1 MSVRCPRCG
10 TKMKLSDKLRD
21 NLLALP
27 NGQKARVKCISCA
40 SSIIFDPTE
49 ALGLDQENEHD
60 KKAALPLHPPPPP
73 DLQWLR
79 DGDFSNQDV
88 IEDVSRS
95 MILIPPGEGKNIV
108 AQTMEA
114 LGYVVDKPE
123 STEAALERLE
133 FLSYAS
139 IFLHQEYEPGGFQ
152 SGIFYRAMRSMS
164 MSKRRYIFFV
174 LIGKDLHT
182 LYNLQALSLSAN
194 LTVRETDLPLLDT
207 VLRKAIPDYDELFGP
222 YIDELRIIGK

>member
-1 MSVRCPRCG
+1 MNVRCPRCG
-10 TKMKLSDKLRD
+10 TQMKLSDKLRES
-21 NLLALP
+21 LLALP
-27 NGQKARVKCISCA
+27 SGQKARVKCVAC
-40 SSIIFDPTE
+40 SSGITFDPAE
-49 ALGLDQENEHD
+49 ALELEQENENE
-60 KKAALPLHPPPPP
+60 KKTLQTSNPPPPP

-79 DGDFSNQDV
+79 DGDFGNQDV
-88 IEDVSRS
+88 IQDVSRS
-95 MILIPPGEGKNIV
+95 MILMPPSDGRNIV
-108 AQTMEA
+108 IQTMEG

-123 STEAALERLE
+123 NAEAALEQLE

-152 SGIFYRAMRSMS
+152 SGVFYRAMRSMS

-174 LIGKDLHT
+174 LIGKKLHT
-182 LYNLQALSLSAN
+182 LYNLEALSLSAN
-194 LTVRETDLPLLDT
+194 LTVRETDLPLLHT